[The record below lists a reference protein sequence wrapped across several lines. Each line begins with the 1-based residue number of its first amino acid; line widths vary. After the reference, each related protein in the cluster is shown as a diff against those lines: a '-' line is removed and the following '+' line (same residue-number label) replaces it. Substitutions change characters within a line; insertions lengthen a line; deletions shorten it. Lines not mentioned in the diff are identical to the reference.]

1 MNVIALKLITG
12 EDVIGEYVVETEQI
26 LTLKNTV
33 GISVVRDKTTGQP
46 NVGFSP
52 FPLHSEAKTDPEIS
66 FKHEHIVYH
75 YTPATEYCQNYESI
89 FGAGLI
95 VPNSKIITG

>member
-12 EDVIGEYVVETEQI
+12 EDVIGEYVIETEQI

-33 GISVVRDKTTGQP
+33 GISVVRDKVTGQP

-52 FPLHSEAKTDPEIS
+52 FPLHSEAKTEIGRA
-66 FKHEHIVYH
+66 HV
-75 YTPATEYCQNYESI
+75 
-89 FGAGLI
+89 
-95 VPNSKIITG
+95 